1 MTWDKP
7 EADKWFE
14 DLVDTVDSCGY
25 EGAPLHLKLKAY
37 HADVAS
43 GVLEKSC
50 LQRKHV
56 TELLMPRDWYLKS
69 IDPEGKRPLA
79 EVKKKIEKRGSG
91 WSRERCRASGCVTA
105 TARCRRLV
113 LREGGGGRDAKRNV
127 SGASGSGRERGAR
140 AQGEHATATALKGLS
155 LAQVRRINW
164 RHKLYAGC
172 AHLRDRRRIKTG
184 RKCVNRSS
192 LAQIKSDR

>member
-1 MTWDKP
+1 MQYGRKRWL
-7 EADKWFE
+7 ARIRN
-14 DLVDTVDSCGY
+14 GGHGGH
-25 EGAPLHLKLKAY
+25 GA
-37 HADVAS
+37 HAVRRDQRPCRDRVA
-43 GVLEKSC
+43 GAGLR
-50 LQRKHV
+50 QPH
-56 TELLMPRDWYLKS
+56 
-69 IDPEGKRPLA
+69 RPLPA
-79 EVKKKIEKRGSG
+79 CPVAARV
-91 WSRERCRASGCVTA
+91 WSCEPGRASGCDTT
-105 TARCRRLV
+105 TARCRRFV

-172 AHLRDRRRIKTG
+172 AHLRDRRRTKTG